1 MPLASATA
9 TTTALIIA
17 FTGAHGNMIGVVRES
32 VKVVTQQTPVVMTVS
47 GSGADKMRVSEIG
60 KTLSSGDILAISAE
74 ISRRSS
80 CEAAPPRATRQTNTV
95 AIDLTCKLK

>member
-1 MPLASATA
+1 MPIA

-17 FTGAHGNMIGVVRES
+17 FTGANGNMTGVVRES
-32 VKVVTQQTPVVMTVS
+32 VKAVTHQTPIVMTVS

-60 KTLSSGDILAISAE
+60 KPLTQPQILEISAE

-80 CEAAPPRATRQTNTV
+80 CEAAPPRPTRQTNTV
-95 AIDLTCKLK
+95 AIDLTCKPK